1 MCNLYGDHVHSCL
14 VFVSVAA
21 ISHEYVSYTVM
32 NHTQEP
38 RDLDRSCPTTTC
50 ETHPLAA
57 IVWVSNVH
65 FAALKS
71 GDSKRMMAYML
82 EVFARDE
89 TSFGVG
95 LTPGEDTIS
104 IAAKTVRVNNE
115 PFTPTECPRHI
126 F

>member
-1 MCNLYGDHVHSCL
+1 
-14 VFVSVAA
+14 
-21 ISHEYVSYTVM
+21 M

-38 RDLDRSCPTTTC
+38 RDLDRSCSTTTC

-57 IVWVSNVH
+57 IVWVSNVD
-65 FAALKS
+65 FAVSKS
-71 GDSKRMMAYML
+71 GVSKRMMAYML